1 VTRRPKKKR
10 SFLKLQRFEECW
22 CRDKNLEATVKESWD
37 ASETNMSK
45 RIVDCEGSL
54 SKWSQDRFGEIPK
67 QIKITQKK
75 LDKLNENSSQDGV
88 LSEIRRQEAR
98 LDDL

>member
-1 VTRRPKKKR
+1 
-10 SFLKLQRFEECW
+10 
-22 CRDKNLEATVKESWD
+22 LEATVKESWD

-45 RIVDCEGSL
+45 RIVDCVGSL